1 VKAKTLIGLTAML
14 AALVVLVVGDWSSGR
29 AQAIASITLPSPGVT
44 KQLYPGCNNIGL
56 TFPNGTSSGDVIAAV
71 SPAGSV
77 EAMWRHDAAQQRWE
91 AFSAAA
97 PSASD
102 LLTVNF
108 LDAIWVRIVGGPPTA
123 TAPAGQSVTPASTA
137 TPTAPAGQTGTPT
150 STGATATVSAG
161 QTGTPTSIAAT
172 PTRPAGPTATPGP
185 AGPTATPTPGTVSTA
200 VSPTGVLTGFRY
212 TMEWTTG
219 TGADAFTV
227 RSGGEFE
234 APDRVHCAITG
245 SALGMTF
252 DMGKLIVIPP
262 DAWIDTG
269 SGWTHTTPSDPTWPA
284 IVGDLTQLCPGYGPF
299 WEGFLPLGDLGS
311 IEQHSDPSKGV
322 PAVRLSLKGQAQSI
336 PSIPVLGA
344 IPEGADVQTFDIW
357 VAQSG
362 GWLVALEFDA
372 TVDGVP
378 LRIGVDVTN
387 DPTVEVNA
395 PIP

>member
-1 VKAKTLIGLTAML
+1 MGGRNGTRRSKPVKAKTLVGLTAML
-14 AALVVLVVGDWSSGR
+14 AAFVVLMVGDWSSGR
-29 AQAIASITLPSPGVT
+29 AQPVASITLPSPGVT

-108 LDAIWVRIVGGPPTA
+108 LDAIWMCIVGGPPTA
-123 TAPAGQSVTPASTA
+123 TPATPAGQSVTPASTA
-137 TPTAPAGQTGTPT
+137 TATAQAGQTATPT
-150 STGATATVSAG
+150 PNAATATASAG
-161 QTGTPTSIAAT
+161 RTAT
-172 PTRPAGPTATPGP
+172 PRPTGPTA
-185 AGPTATPTPGTVSTA
+185 TPGTVSTA
-200 VSPTGVLTGFRY
+200 VSPIGVLTSFRY

-219 TGADAFTV
+219 TGADAVTV
-227 RSGGEFE
+227 SSEGAFKAPGRIRCDLSMSGGGMSFTWE
-234 APDRVHCAITG
+234 RVV
-245 SALGMTF
+245 
-252 DMGKLIVIPP
+252 VIPP

-322 PAVRLSLKGQAQSI
+322 PAVRLSLKGRVESI
-336 PSIPVLGA
+336 PSIPVL
-344 IPEGADVQTFDIW
+344 PTSLEGADVQTFDIW
-357 VAQSG
+357 VAQDG

-372 TVDGVP
+372 TFGDVP
-378 LRIGVDVTN
+378 TRIQVDVTN
-387 DPTVEVNA
+387 PNDPTIEVNRD
-395 PIP
+395 

>member
-1 VKAKTLIGLTAML
+1 MKAKTLIGLTAML

-29 AQAIASITLPSPGVT
+29 AQPVASITLPSPGVT

-97 PSASD
+97 PAASD

-108 LDAIWVRIVGGPPTA
+108 LDAIWVCIVGGPPTA
-123 TAPAGQSVTPASTA
+123 TPATPAGQSVTPASTA
-137 TPTAPAGQTGTPT
+137 TTPTTPTGNTATPT
-150 STGATATVSAG
+150 STGATATASAG
-161 QTGTPTSIAAT
+161 
-172 PTRPAGPTATPGP
+172 RTATPRPPGP
-185 AGPTATPTPGTVSTA
+185 TPTPGPGPVSTA
-200 VSPTGVLTGFRY
+200 VSPTNVLTSFKY
-212 TMEWTTG
+212 TMEMSMG
-219 TGADAFTV
+219 AGADTLTISSEGAFK
-227 RSGGEFE
+227 
-234 APDRVHCAITG
+234 APDVSCTV
-245 SALGMTF
+245 T
-252 DMGKLIVIPP
+252 
-262 DAWIDTG
+262 W
-269 SGWTHTTPSDPTWPA
+269 SG
-284 IVGDLTQLCPGYGPF
+284 GDLTVATSVVVIGNDAWVNGTPTTADDPSVVSNLEFCPGSSHF
-299 WEGFLPLGDLGS
+299 WEGFLPLGNLGD

-322 PAVRLSLKGQAQSI
+322 PAVRLSLKRVV
-336 PSIPVLGA
+336 PSIPFFGT

-357 VAQSG
+357 VAQDG

-387 DPTVEVNA
+387 PNDPTIQVNRD
-395 PIP
+395 

>member
-1 VKAKTLIGLTAML
+1 MKAKTLIGLTAML

-29 AQAIASITLPSPGVT
+29 AQPVASITLPSPGVT

-97 PSASD
+97 PAASD

-108 LDAIWVRIVGGPPTA
+108 LDAIWVCIVGGPPTA
-123 TAPAGQSVTPASTA
+123 TPATPAGQSVTPAST
-137 TPTAPAGQTGTPT
+137 GTPISPADQT
-150 STGATATVSAG
+150 ATATSVA
-161 QTGTPTSIAAT
+161 TT
-172 PTRPAGPTATPGP
+172 PTRPAGPTATPRP
-185 AGPTATPTPGTVSTA
+185 PGPTPTPGPGTVSTA
-200 VSPTGVLTGFRY
+200 VAPTDVLTGFRY

-219 TGADAFTV
+219 TGADAVTV
-227 RSGGEFE
+227 SSEGAFKKPPDSIRCDLAISGGSTKVTWE
-234 APDRVHCAITG
+234 R
-245 SALGMTF
+245 
-252 DMGKLIVIPP
+252 IVVIGG
-262 DAWIDTG
+262 DAWIDIG
-269 SGWTHTTPSDPTWPA
+269 SGWTHTTPSDTT
-284 IVGDLTQLCPGYGPF
+284 VDGDLRQFCPGYGPF
-299 WEGFLPLGDLGS
+299 WEGFLPRDLAGIQGQIAS
-311 IEQHSDPSKGV
+311 RNGV
-322 PAVRLSLKGQAQSI
+322 LATRLSLKEQAQSI